1 MSPVVDD
8 PTQRFSDRV
17 DAYVAARPSYP
28 DAIAPLLTRELS
40 LPAGATVADLGFGT
54 GLSCVPFLRAGFA
67 VIGVEPND
75 AMRAAGEKFLAGQ
88 GNFRTVSGKAEAT
101 TLADGSV
108 DLVIAAQAAHWFDLP
123 NARAEALRILRRP
136 AWAALIWNDRDAV
149 GSEFAIGYEQ
159 LLREF
164 GVDYEEIRHRHG
176 AEGTVGPYFGHKEY
190 REARLTNATALDFP
204 TLVAR
209 VNSASYMP
217 QLDTPTYAPMLARLR
232 RLFDATE
239 RDGRIA
245 MDYVTRVFYGQVAS

>member
-1 MSPVVDD
+1 LDFLRD
-8 PTQRFSDRV
+8 
-17 DAYVAARPSYP
+17 
-28 DAIAPLLTRELS
+28 ELNLQTDS
-40 LPAGATVADLGFGT
+40 VVADIGSGT
-54 GLSCVPFLRAGFA
+54 GISSRLFVENGNTVF
-67 VIGVEPND
+67 GVEPND

-88 GNFRTVSGKAEAT
+88 GNFRAISGTAEAT

-123 NARAEALRILRRP
+123 SARAEALRILRRP

-149 GSEFAIGYEQ
+149 GSEFARGYEQ

-164 GVDYEEIRHRHG
+164 GIDYEKIRHRHG
-176 AEGTVGPYFGHKEY
+176 AEGTVAPYFGHKAY

-217 QLDTPTYAPMLARLR
+217 QPDTPTYAPMLARLR
-232 RLFDATE
+232 ALFDASE

-245 MDYVTRVFYGQVAS
+245 MDYVTRVFYGEVTS